1 MNNGNHEWG
10 QKEVEISRT
19 QNHYRNGNG
28 LGAKEATKD
37 GTRLAIPKAIFLT
50 MDDKDD
56 VNLGEGTQGMPIKS
70 SLNNTKKD
78 LFKAKVDELMPLSS
92 YSNSSSDLNNKIG
105 LNEKVVQ
112 QRWGLV
118 LNTRPKK

>member
-1 MNNGNHEWG
+1 
-10 QKEVEISRT
+10 
-19 QNHYRNGNG
+19 
-28 LGAKEATKD
+28 
-37 GTRLAIPKAIFLT
+37 